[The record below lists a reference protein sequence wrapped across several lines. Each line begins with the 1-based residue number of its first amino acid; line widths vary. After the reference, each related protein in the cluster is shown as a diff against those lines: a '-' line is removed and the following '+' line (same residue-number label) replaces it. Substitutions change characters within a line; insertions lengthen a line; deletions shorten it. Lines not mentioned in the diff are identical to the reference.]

1 MQPDSGITQLLRDK
15 CALHHLNRKMSRLT
29 FGIFKSKLSEKG
41 AFHRIAFQTDEIP
54 PPCRRTDVVGRC
66 LDGGFCRIGDLAGR
80 DEVITEV
87 GSDGIS
93 LTLLPFQNVVR
104 FMKSLMRRSITTMV
118 DESCDGEKV
127 DKMVMIQ

>member
-1 MQPDSGITQLLRDK
+1 
-15 CALHHLNRKMSRLT
+15 MSRLT

-80 DEVITEV
+80 DEVIAEV
-87 GSDGIS
+87 RPYGIS
-93 LTLLPFQNVVR
+93 LALLPGCALFK
-104 FMKSLMRRSITTMV
+104 MSLTILKCLIRRSKNSMI
-118 DESCDGEKV
+118 
-127 DKMVMIQ
+127 DKGQNN